1 MDTSFK
7 LVKSVLDD
15 LDQLINKKHG
25 TDATEKVQSRLNT
38 LSKEYT
44 SLTSEIRNPIDYA
57 DPVTRFA
64 YVFSYVGAHSSY
76 VKQRL
81 TSCPELR
88 AHIENDAPLRVT
100 CVGGGPGSEMLGLLQ
115 ACMSLNRQK
124 PLTVWLLDREESW
137 SETWAEIDTR
147 LEAPFKLSSNF
158 RQSDVTSYKNF
169 DNLQKA
175 FSSDIFIMS
184 FFMSEI
190 YSFREQAKPFFNQLV
205 KDMPSGSTV
214 LYIDN
219 SSDEFTNYAGE
230 VFNSTL
236 FELVHKETK
245 EKLLPTGSEQ
255 TSDIEPYKTKFG
267 RTPKVQSNA
276 SVRVWK
282 KK

>member
-15 LDQLINKKHG
+15 LDQLINKKYG
-25 TDATEKVQSRLNT
+25 ADAAAIVQSRLKT
-38 LSKEYT
+38 LSNEYT
-44 SLTSEIRNPIDYA
+44 SLTSPIRNPVDYA

-81 TSCPELR
+81 TSCKELR
-88 AHIENDAPLRVT
+88 TRLTQNSPLRVT

-115 ACMSLNRQK
+115 ACVDLKRQK

-137 SETWAEIDTR
+137 SETWGEIDTR
-147 LEAPFKLSSNF
+147 LESDFKLSSNF
-158 RQSDVTSYKNF
+158 RQSDVTSYKTF
-169 DNLQKA
+169 ENLQKA

-190 YSFREQAKPFFNQLV
+190 FSFRDQAQPFFTQMIN
-205 KDMPSGSTV
+205 DMPSGSAV

-219 SSDEFTNYAGE
+219 SSDEFTNYAE
-230 VFNSTL
+230 SVFSPAL
-236 FELVHKETK
+236 FELIHSETK
-245 EKLLPTGSEQ
+245 ERLLPGGAEQ

>member
-15 LDQLINKKHG
+15 LYKLISVKHG
-25 TDATEKVQSRLNT
+25 ENATKVIKDRLRT
-38 LSKEYT
+38 LSGEYT
-44 SLTSEIRNPIDYA
+44 TLTSPIRIPIDYA

-64 YVFSYVGAHSSY
+64 YVFTYVAAHSSY

-81 TSCPELR
+81 LSCEQLKSALSR
-88 AHIENDAPLRVT
+88 NDGLKVT

-115 ACMSLNRQK
+115 ACMSLDREK

-147 LEAPFKLSSNF
+147 LEATFKLSTNS
-158 RQSDVTSYKNF
+158 RQSDVTSYKTF

-190 YSFREQAKPFFNQLV
+190 YAFRTDATPFLSRMTS
-205 KDMPSGSTV
+205 DMPAGAMV

-219 SSDEFTNYAGE
+219 SADDFTNYAE
-230 VFNSTL
+230 SVFKAKS
-236 FELVHKETK
+236 FELLHSETK
-245 EKLLPTGSEQ
+245 EKLFPSNSEQ
-255 TSDIEPYKTKFG
+255 TSDLEPYKSQFE
-267 RTPKVQSNA
+267 RTPKVTSHA
-276 SVRVWK
+276 SVRIWRK
-282 KK
+282 K

>member
-1 MDTSFK
+1 MNTSFK

-15 LDQLINKKHG
+15 LDGIISKKYG
-25 TDATEKVQSRLNT
+25 SDATKIIQNRLQT
-38 LSKEYT
+38 LSGEYNA
-44 SLTSEIRNPIDYA
+44 LTSTLRNPIDYA

-76 VKQRL
+76 IKQHL
-81 TSCPELR
+81 VSCEDLR
-88 AHIENDAPLRVT
+88 MRITQDLPLRIT

-115 ACMSLNRQK
+115 ACVDLKRQSA
-124 PLTVWLLDREESW
+124 LTVWLLDREESW

-147 LEAPFKLSSNF
+147 LESDFKLSSNF
-158 RQSDVTSYKNF
+158 RQSDVTSYRTF
-169 DNLQKA
+169 ENLQKA

-190 YSFREQAKPFFNQLV
+190 YSFREQAEPFFVQMIN
-205 KDMPSGSTV
+205 DMPSGSLV

-219 SSDEFTNYAGE
+219 SSDEFTSYAE
-230 VFNSTL
+230 SVFTNDL
-236 FELVHKETK
+236 FELCHNKTK
-245 EKLLPTGSEQ
+245 ERLLPGGSEQ
-255 TSDIEPYKTKFG
+255 TSDIEPYKTRFA
-267 RTPKVQSNA
+267 RTPKVQSQA